1 MVKRPRITEKHDAP
15 MRKSIV
21 PQLTLVP
28 QIVNHPHARE
38 LARISEILDK
48 VPQAAEL
55 VAKDLERETKATR
68 AGRAGMSGE
77 QVLRAAVLK
86 QMHGW
91 SYADLTFSLADSPT
105 FRTFCRIGMVD
116 EAPKKA
122 TLAYNIKLVRPET
135 MEAVNKLIIGR
146 ANKER
151 VEDGKKVRIDSTV
164 IDANIHHPLDSNLLF
179 DVVRVLT
186 RILGQSEG
194 MSSRIEFSDHT
205 KRAKRRMLDVIN
217 ARSMAARVPIYRE
230 LVEVTRWTMAY
241 AAKARSVLRT
251 LSNSSAR
258 AVANKLDHYLELGKK
273 VIDQTER
280 RVFHEE
286 SVPAAEKIVSI
297 FETHTDVIVKDR
309 RETFYGHKVFLNVGA
324 SGMVLDMLLERGNP
338 SDATRAIPMLERHRN
353 LVGKAPEQAAFDAGF
368 TSAANIENALKLGV
382 KEASFAKKGTI
393 DVLAGVHSPK
403 QHKKLQRFRAGVEGI
418 ISFTK
423 RSFGFG
429 RCLWRSYQSFHAYA
443 WVAVVSTNLLLLARQ
458 TMS

>member
-1 MVKRPRITEKHDAP
+1 
-15 MRKSIV
+15 
-21 PQLTLVP
+21 
-28 QIVNHPHARE
+28 
-38 LARISEILDK
+38 
-48 VPQAAEL
+48 
-55 VAKDLERETKATR
+55 
-68 AGRAGMSGE
+68 MSGE

-122 TLAYNIKLVRPET
+122 TLAYNIKLVKPET

-151 VEDGKKVRIDSTV
+151 IEDGKRVRIDSTV

-217 ARSMAARVPIYRE
+217 ARSMAARVPLYRE

-241 AAKARSVLRT
+241 AAKAGSILKT
-251 LSNSSAR
+251 LSNPSAR
-258 AVANKLDHYLELGKK
+258 AAADLLEHYIDLGKK

-286 SVPAAEKIVSI
+286 SVPAAEKVVSI
-297 FETHTDVIVKDR
+297 FEPHADVIVKDR
-309 RETFYGHKVFLNVGA
+309 RETLYGHKVFLNVGA

-338 SDATRAIPMLERHRN
+338 SDATRAITMLERHRD
-353 LVGKAPEQAAFDAGF
+353 LLGEVPEQAAFDAGF
-368 TSAANIENALKLGV
+368 TSAANIENARQLGV
-382 KEASFAKKGTI
+382 EGASFAKKGTI

-403 QHKKLQRFRAGVEGI
+403 QHKKLQRFRAGAEGI

-423 RSFGFG
+423 RCFASVAACGAVTG
-429 RCLWRSYQSFHAYA
+429 RFMRTHWWRWSQPTCSCWPDKPCADPVRSLRPRQRPPLRPPVQVNAEIRRGLGETASCALQDRSQSKTRPDIHRLTAP
-443 WVAVVSTNLLLLARQ
+443 RQ
-458 TMS
+458 AILPA